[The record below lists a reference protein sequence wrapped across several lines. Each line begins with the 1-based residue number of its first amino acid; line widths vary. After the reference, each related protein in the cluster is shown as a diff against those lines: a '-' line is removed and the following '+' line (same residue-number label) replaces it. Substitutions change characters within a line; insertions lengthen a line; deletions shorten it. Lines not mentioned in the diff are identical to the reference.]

1 MGYLNTKGVDQN
13 TFDVIVIGS
22 GISGGWAAKEFTEK
36 GLNTL
41 VLERGRDVK
50 HQKDYP
56 TTNKMPWEFEHRGQL
71 TRQLIEE
78 NPVVSKCYA
87 FREDALHFFVKDKE
101 HPYVQDKPF
110 DWIRGYQVGGKS
122 LLWARQTQRWSEY
135 DFEGPARD
143 GFAVDWPIRY
153 KDIAPW
159 YSYVEKFAGI
169 SGNKDGL
176 DILPDGEFLP
186 AMEMNCVED
195 YFSKKMAASYNGN
208 RPVIIGRAAHITS
221 PQQIHLDQGR
231 AQCQNRNL
239 CQRGCPFG
247 GYFSSNSSTIPW
259 AMKTGKLTLK
269 PNSVVHS
276 VIYDDAKQKATGVRV
291 IDAVSKQATEY
302 FAKVIF
308 VNAAALNTN
317 LILLNSTS
325 SRFPNGLG
333 NDNGLLGK
341 YVAFHNYRARV
352 SAVYEGHLDKT
363 SSGGRRPNSG
373 YIPRFRN
380 VKKQETNFLR
390 GYAAGFGASRYNQ
403 GGEGWG
409 EDLKKNLLNPTL
421 GPWYVGSHM
430 MGETIPKESGQV
442 SLDASN
448 KDEWGIPLLHVNV
461 DYDDNDEK
469 MVKDYL
475 EQLTEMFTVAGF
487 KNIETVDSK
496 QAPGLDIHEMG
507 GVRMGHDPK
516 TSLLNKWNQLH
527 HCKNVFVTDGACMT
541 STATQNPSLT
551 YMALTARA
559 ADYAFNALKT
569 GDL

>member
-1 MGYLNTKGVDQN
+1 MGKNDSTN
-13 TFDVIVIGS
+13 NRTFDAIVIGA
-22 GISGGWAAKEFTEK
+22 GLSGGWAAKEFCEK
-36 GLNTL
+36 GLKTL

-50 HQKDYP
+50 HIKDYP
-56 TTNKMPWEFEHRGQL
+56 TTNKYPWEFEHRGQVP
-71 TRQLIEE
+71 IDIAKE
-78 NPVVSKCYA
+78 NPVVARCYA
-87 FREDALHFFVKDKE
+87 FREDAMHFFVKDNE
-101 HPYVQDKPF
+101 HPYIQEKPF

-122 LLWARQTQRWSEY
+122 IMWARQTQRWSDF

-176 DILPDGEFLP
+176 PTLPDGEFLP
-186 AMEMNCVED
+186 ALELTAVEK
-195 YFSKKMAASYNGN
+195 YFQGIVNKNYTD
-208 RPVIIGRAAHITS
+208 RHVIYARCAHLTE

-231 AQCQNRNL
+231 SQCQKRDL

-247 GYFSSNSSTIPW
+247 GYYNTNSTTIPW
-259 AMKTGKLTLK
+259 AAKTGNLSLR
-269 PNSVVHS
+269 PHSVVHS
-276 VIYDDAKQKATGVRV
+276 IIYDENKGKATGVRV
-291 IDAVSKQATEY
+291 IDANTKEAIEY
-302 FAKVIF
+302 FAPVIF
-308 VNAAALNTN
+308 LNAAAFNTN

-341 YVAFHNYRARV
+341 YVAFHNYRARI
-352 SAVYEGHLDKT
+352 
-363 SSGGRRPNSG
+363 SGQCEEFKDLTVDGRRPTSA

-380 VKKQETNFLR
+380 VFKQETDFLR
-390 GYAAGFGASRYNQ
+390 GYAAGFSSGRGLFQ
-403 GGEGWG
+403 ETEGVVG
-409 EDLKKNLLNPTL
+409 KQLKENLLHPKYGN
-421 GPWYVGSHM
+421 WHVGSHM
-430 MGETIPKESGQV
+430 MGETIPKQTNYLA
-442 SLDASN
+442 LDETK
-448 KDEWGIPLLHVNV
+448 KDAWGIPQLKISI
-461 DYDDNDEK
+461 DYDENDEK

-475 EQLTEMFTVAGF
+475 EQMSEMFTKAGF
-487 KNIETVDSK
+487 TNIKTSDSK

-527 HCKNVFVTDGACMT
+527 ACKNVFVTDGACMT
-541 STATQNPSLT
+541 STSTQNPSLT

-559 ADYAFNALKT
+559 ADYAMSELKK
-569 GDL
+569 GNL